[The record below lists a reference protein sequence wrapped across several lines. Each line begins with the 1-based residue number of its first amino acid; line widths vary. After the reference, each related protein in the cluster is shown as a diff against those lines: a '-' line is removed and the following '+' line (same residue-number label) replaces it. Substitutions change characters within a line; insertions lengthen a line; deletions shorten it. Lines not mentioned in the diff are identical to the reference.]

1 MRVFLWCNGGMV
13 CRKDLLF
20 LGVAEVSSGVS
31 EGVSVCGSVIL

>member
-1 MRVFLWCNGGMV
+1 M

-20 LGVAEVSSGVS
+20 LGVAEVSSVS